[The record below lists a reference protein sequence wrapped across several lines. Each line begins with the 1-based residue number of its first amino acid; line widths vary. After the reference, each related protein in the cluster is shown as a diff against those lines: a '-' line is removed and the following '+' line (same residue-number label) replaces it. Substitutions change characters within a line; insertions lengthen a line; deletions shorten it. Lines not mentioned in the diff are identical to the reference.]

1 MCQPNDTMKASTEV
15 VCYKYKPLKDG
26 TLPLML
32 RVTKDRKRKYV
43 SLGLSLHEKFWDF
56 EKSKPKRNCP
66 NKEQI
71 ERLIAAKT
79 AEYNDLI
86 VEMTSQQ
93 REYTVETLVSHF
105 HNQVRCATVV
115 ELYDKLIDD
124 MKRGGKLGNAG
135 VYKYSRTSLL
145 KFTGQRLQIPF
156 SDIDAVWLR
165 RYENWLRTSGCG
177 DTTISQLFRTLRS
190 VFNKAVELQLVK
202 RDYYPFDAYKVSK
215 FDTRTKKR
223 AIAKEDVRKVI
234 ALDLSQG
241 YPSERLA
248 RDIFVFS
255 YFGAGI
261 NFADIAL
268 LKYGNVRDGRVQ
280 YVRKKT
286 GKPINFLLTEEM
298 WNIIVKYQRQGQ
310 TDEDYIFPILD
321 RRVHRTEQQRYDRT
335 HKVLTNTNRW
345 LRKIGQRVGIEHLT
359 TYVARHTFA
368 TVLKRSG
375 VNIAIISESLG
386 HSDLSTTQI
395 YLDSFENSQ
404 IDAAM
409 QHLL

>member
-1 MCQPNDTMKASTEV
+1 MKATVEV
-15 VCYKYKPLKDG
+15 VCYKSKPLKDG
-26 TLPLML
+26 TFPLML

-56 EKSKPKRNCP
+56 EKGKPKRNCP

-124 MKRGGKLGNAG
+124 MKRGGKLGNTG

-156 SDIDAVWLR
+156 SDLDAVWLR

-223 AIAKEDVRKVI
+223 AITKEDVRKVI

-298 WNIIVKYQRQGQ
+298 RNIIVKYQRQGQ

-409 QHLL
+409 QNLL

>member
-1 MCQPNDTMKASTEV
+1 MKANIEV
-15 VCYKYKPLKDG
+15 ICYKSKPLKDG
-26 TLPLML
+26 TFPLML

-56 EKSKPKRNCP
+56 EKGKPKRNCP

-86 VEMTSQQ
+86 VEMTTQQ

-145 KFTGQRLQIPF
+145 KFTGQRLQILF

-223 AIAKEDVRKVI
+223 AITKEDVRKVI

-261 NFADIAL
+261 NFADITL

-298 WNIIVKYQRQGQ
+298 RNIIVKYQQQGQ

>member
-1 MCQPNDTMKASTEV
+1 MKATVEV
-15 VCYKYKPLKDG
+15 VCYKSKPLKDG
-26 TLPLML
+26 TFPLML

-86 VEMTSQQ
+86 VEMTAQQ

-223 AIAKEDVRKVI
+223 AITKEDVRKVI

-298 WNIIVKYQRQGQ
+298 RNIIAKYQRQGQ

-404 IDAAM
+404 IDAAIV
-409 QHLL
+409 HLL

>member
-1 MCQPNDTMKASTEV
+1 MKATVEV
-15 VCYKYKPLKDG
+15 VCYKSKPLKDG
-26 TLPLML
+26 TFPLML

-86 VEMTSQQ
+86 VEMTAQQ

-223 AIAKEDVRKVI
+223 AITKEDVRKVI

-298 WNIIVKYQRQGQ
+298 RNIIAKYQRQGQ

-409 QHLL
+409 QNLL

>member
-1 MCQPNDTMKASTEV
+1 MKATVEV
-15 VCYKYKPLKDG
+15 VCYKSKPLKDG
-26 TLPLML
+26 TFPLML

-56 EKSKPKRNCP
+56 EKGKPKRNCP

-86 VEMTSQQ
+86 VEMTAQQ

-165 RYENWLRTSGCG
+165 RYENWLRTSDCG

-223 AIAKEDVRKVI
+223 AITKEDVRKVI

-298 WNIIVKYQRQGQ
+298 RNIIVKYQRQGQ
-310 TDEDYIFPILD
+310 TDEDYIFRYSTVVCIERNSRD
-321 RRVHRTEQQRYDRT
+321 MTERIRC
-335 HKVLTNTNRW
+335 
-345 LRKIGQRVGIEHLT
+345 
-359 TYVARHTFA
+359 
-368 TVLKRSG
+368 
-375 VNIAIISESLG
+375 
-386 HSDLSTTQI
+386 
-395 YLDSFENSQ
+395 
-404 IDAAM
+404 
-409 QHLL
+409 

>member
-1 MCQPNDTMKASTEV
+1 MKANIEV
-15 VCYKYKPLKDG
+15 ICYKSKPLKDG

-56 EKSKPKRNCP
+56 EKGKPKRNCP

-86 VEMTSQQ
+86 VEMTTQQ

-145 KFTGQRLQIPF
+145 KFTGQRLQILF

-223 AIAKEDVRKVI
+223 AITKEDVRKVI

-298 WNIIVKYQRQGQ
+298 RNIIVKYQRQGQ

-409 QHLL
+409 QNLL

>member
-1 MCQPNDTMKASTEV
+1 MKATVEV
-15 VCYKYKPLKDG
+15 VCYKSKPLKDG
-26 TLPLML
+26 TFPLML

-56 EKSKPKRNCP
+56 EKGKPKRNCP

-86 VEMTSQQ
+86 VEMTAQQ

-105 HNQVRCATVV
+105 HNQVRCAKVV

-165 RYENWLRTSGCG
+165 RYENWLRTSDCG

-223 AIAKEDVRKVI
+223 AITKEDVRKVI

-298 WNIIVKYQRQGQ
+298 RNIIVKYQRQGQ

-409 QHLL
+409 QNLL

>member
-1 MCQPNDTMKASTEV
+1 MKATVEV
-15 VCYKYKPLKDG
+15 VCYKSKPFKDG
-26 TLPLML
+26 TFPLML

-298 WNIIVKYQRQGQ
+298 RNIIAKYQQQGQ

-409 QHLL
+409 QNLL

>member
-1 MCQPNDTMKASTEV
+1 MKATVEV
-15 VCYKYKPLKDG
+15 VCYKSKPLKDG
-26 TLPLML
+26 TFPLML

-56 EKSKPKRNCP
+56 EKGKPKRNCP

-86 VEMTSQQ
+86 VEMTAQQ

-124 MKRGGKLGNAG
+124 MKRGDKLGNAG
-135 VYKYSRTSLL
+135 VYKYSCTSLL

-223 AIAKEDVRKVI
+223 AITKEDVRKVI

-298 WNIIVKYQRQGQ
+298 RNIIAKYQQQGQ

-386 HSDLSTTQI
+386 HSDLFTTQI

-409 QHLL
+409 QNLL

>member
-1 MCQPNDTMKASTEV
+1 MKATVEV
-15 VCYKYKPLKDG
+15 VCYKSKPFKDG
-26 TLPLML
+26 TFPLML

-56 EKSKPKRNCP
+56 EKGKPKRNCP

-86 VEMTSQQ
+86 VEMTTQQ

-298 WNIIVKYQRQGQ
+298 RNIIVKYQRQGQ

>member
-1 MCQPNDTMKASTEV
+1 
-15 VCYKYKPLKDG
+15 
-26 TLPLML
+26 
-32 RVTKDRKRKYV
+32 
-43 SLGLSLHEKFWDF
+43 
-56 EKSKPKRNCP
+56 
-66 NKEQI
+66 
-71 ERLIAAKT
+71 
-79 AEYNDLI
+79 
-86 VEMTSQQ
+86 MTTQQ

-223 AIAKEDVRKVI
+223 AITKEDVRKVI

-268 LKYGNVRDGRVQ
+268 LKYGNIRDGRVQ

-286 GKPINFLLTEEM
+286 GNRKNPVRRRRDPRRRPARGAGIYRARGFAARFKDSECARTRVYKRRDASLNEEL
-298 WNIIVKYQRQGQ
+298 WL
-310 TDEDYIFPILD
+310 YI
-321 RRVHRTEQQRYDRT
+321 
-335 HKVLTNTNRW
+335 
-345 LRKIGQRVGIEHLT
+345 
-359 TYVARHTFA
+359 
-368 TVLKRSG
+368 
-375 VNIAIISESLG
+375 
-386 HSDLSTTQI
+386 
-395 YLDSFENSQ
+395 
-404 IDAAM
+404 
-409 QHLL
+409 

>member
-1 MCQPNDTMKASTEV
+1 MKASTEV

-56 EKSKPKRNCP
+56 EKGKPKRNCP
-66 NKEQI
+66 NKERI

-86 VEMTSQQ
+86 VEMTAQQ
-93 REYTVETLVSHF
+93 REYTADTLVSHF
-105 HNQVRCATVV
+105 RSQTQCGSVV
-115 ELYDKLIDD
+115 ELYDKLIAD
-124 MKRGGKLGNAG
+124 MKREKQLGNAE
-135 VYKYSRTSLL
+135 VYKYSRASLL

-156 SDIDAVWLR
+156 RNIDTKWLR
-165 RYENWLRTSGCG
+165 RYEDWLRQRGSS

-202 RDYYPFDAYKVSK
+202 RDYYPFDVYKVSK

-223 AIAKEDVRKVI
+223 AITKEDVHKVI

-268 LKYGNVRDGRVQ
+268 LKYGNIQNGRVQ
-280 YVRKKT
+280 YIRKKT
-286 GKPINFLLTEEM
+286 GKPINFRLTDEM
-298 WNIIVKYQRQGQ
+298 HAIISKYRRGSE

-321 RRVHRTEQQRYDRT
+321 RRIHKTEQQQFDRI
-335 HKVLTNTNRW
+335 HKMRRNTNYW
-345 LRKIGQRVGIEHLT
+345 LRKIGQTVGIEHLT

-409 QHLL
+409 QNLL

>member
-1 MCQPNDTMKASTEV
+1 MKANTEV
-15 VCYKYKPLKDG
+15 ICYKYKPLKDG

-32 RVTKDRKRKYV
+32 RITKDRKRRYV
-43 SLGLSLHEKFWDF
+43 SLGLSLYEKFWDF
-56 EKSKPKRNCP
+56 EKGKPKRNCP

-86 VEMTSQQ
+86 VEMTAQQ
-93 REYTVETLVSHF
+93 REYTADTLVSHF
-105 HNQVRCATVV
+105 RSQTQCGGVV
-115 ELYDKLIDD
+115 ELYDKLIAD
-124 MKRGGKLGNAG
+124 MKREKQLGNAE
-135 VYKYSRTSLL
+135 VYKYSRASLL
-145 KFTGQRLQIPF
+145 KFTGERLHIPF
-156 SDIDAVWLR
+156 RDIDTKWLR
-165 RYENWLRTSGCG
+165 RYEDWLRQRGSS

-223 AIAKEDVRKVI
+223 AISKEDIRQI
-234 ALDLSQG
+234 TAFDLSEFR
-241 YPSERLA
+241 PLARLA

-268 LKYGNVRDGRVQ
+268 LKYGNIQNGRVQ
-280 YVRKKT
+280 YIRKKT
-286 GKPINFLLTEEM
+286 GKPINFRLTDEM
-298 WNIIVKYQRQGQ
+298 HAIIAKYRCGSE

-321 RRVHRTEQQRYDRT
+321 RRIHKTEQQQFDRI
-335 HKVLTNTNRW
+335 HKMRRNTNCW
-345 LRKIGQRVGIEHLT
+345 LRKIGQMVGIEHLT

-404 IDAAM
+404 IDAVM
-409 QHLL
+409 QNLL

>member
-1 MCQPNDTMKASTEV
+1 MKATVEV
-15 VCYKYKPLKDG
+15 VCYKSKPLKDG
-26 TLPLML
+26 TFPLML

-56 EKSKPKRNCP
+56 EKGKPKRNCP

-156 SDIDAVWLR
+156 SDIDTVWLR
-165 RYENWLRTSGCG
+165 RYENWLRTSDCG

-223 AIAKEDVRKVI
+223 AITKEDVRKVI

-298 WNIIVKYQRQGQ
+298 RNIIVKYQQQGQ

-359 TYVARHTFA
+359 RSAYVRNGFEAFGSEYCHHFRIAGTFRPIHD
-368 TVLKRSG
+368 TDL
-375 VNIAIISESLG
+375 LG
-386 HSDLSTTQI
+386 FI
-395 YLDSFENSQ
+395 RE
-404 IDAAM
+404 
-409 QHLL
+409 

>member
-1 MCQPNDTMKASTEV
+1 MKATVEV
-15 VCYKYKPLKDG
+15 VCYKSKPLKDG
-26 TLPLML
+26 TFPLML

-56 EKSKPKRNCP
+56 EKGKPKRNCP

-124 MKRGGKLGNAG
+124 MKRGGKLGNTG

-202 RDYYPFDAYKVSK
+202 RDYYPFDVYKVSK

-223 AIAKEDVRKVI
+223 AITKEDVRKVI

-298 WNIIVKYQRQGQ
+298 RNIIVKYQRQGQ

-409 QHLL
+409 QNLL

>member
-1 MCQPNDTMKASTEV
+1 MKATVEV
-15 VCYKYKPLKDG
+15 VCYKSKPLKDG
-26 TLPLML
+26 TFPLML

-86 VEMTSQQ
+86 VEMTAQQ

-223 AIAKEDVRKVI
+223 AITKEDVRKVI

-298 WNIIVKYQRQGQ
+298 RNIIAKYQRQGQ

>member
-1 MCQPNDTMKASTEV
+1 MKATVEV
-15 VCYKYKPLKDG
+15 VCYKSKPLKDG
-26 TLPLML
+26 TFPLML

-86 VEMTSQQ
+86 VEMTAQQ

-223 AIAKEDVRKVI
+223 AITKEDVRKVI

-261 NFADIAL
+261 NFADVAL

-298 WNIIVKYQRQGQ
+298 RNIIAKYQRQGQ

-409 QHLL
+409 VHLL

>member
-1 MCQPNDTMKASTEV
+1 MKASTEV

-56 EKSKPKRNCP
+56 EKGKPKRNCP
-66 NKEQI
+66 NKERI

-86 VEMTSQQ
+86 VEMTAQQ
-93 REYTVETLVSHF
+93 REYTADTLVSHF
-105 HNQVRCATVV
+105 RSQIQCGSVV
-115 ELYDKLIDD
+115 ELYDKLIAD
-124 MKRGGKLGNAG
+124 MKREKQLGNAE
-135 VYKYSRTSLL
+135 VYKYSRASLL

-156 SDIDAVWLR
+156 RNIDTKWLR
-165 RYENWLRTSGCG
+165 RYEDWLRQRGSS

-190 VFNKAVELQLVK
+190 VFNKAVESQLVK

-223 AIAKEDVRKVI
+223 AVGKEDIRQII
-234 ALDLSQG
+234 ALDLTEFR
-241 YPSERLA
+241 PLARLA

-268 LKYGNVRDGRVQ
+268 LKYGNIQNGRVQ
-280 YVRKKT
+280 YIRKKT
-286 GKPINFLLTEEM
+286 GKPINFRLTDEM
-298 WNIIVKYQRQGQ
+298 HAIISKYRRGSE

-321 RRVHRTEQQRYDRT
+321 RRIHKTEQQQFDRI
-335 HKVLTNTNRW
+335 HKMRRNTNCW
-345 LRKIGQRVGIEHLT
+345 LRKIGQTVGIEHLT

-409 QHLL
+409 QNLL

>member
-1 MCQPNDTMKASTEV
+1 MKATVEV
-15 VCYKYKPLKDG
+15 VCYKSKPLKDG
-26 TLPLML
+26 TFPLML

-56 EKSKPKRNCP
+56 EKGKPKRNCP

-86 VEMTSQQ
+86 VEMTAQQ

-165 RYENWLRTSGCG
+165 RYENWLRTSDCG

-223 AIAKEDVRKVI
+223 AITKEDVRKVI

-261 NFADIAL
+261 NFADISL

-298 WNIIVKYQRQGQ
+298 RNIIVKYQRQGQ

-409 QHLL
+409 QNLL

>member
-1 MCQPNDTMKASTEV
+1 MKATVEV
-15 VCYKYKPLKDG
+15 VCYKSKPLKDG
-26 TLPLML
+26 TFPLML

-56 EKSKPKRNCP
+56 EKGKPKRNCP

-165 RYENWLRTSGCG
+165 CYENWLRTSGCG

-202 RDYYPFDAYKVSK
+202 RDYYPFDVYKVSK

-298 WNIIVKYQRQGQ
+298 RNIIVKYQRQGQ

-409 QHLL
+409 QNLL

>member
-26 TLPLML
+26 TLHLML

-268 LKYGNVRDGRVQ
+268 LKYGNIRDGRVQ

-298 WNIIVKYQRQGQ
+298 RNIIVKYQQRGQ

>member
-1 MCQPNDTMKASTEV
+1 MKATVEV
-15 VCYKYKPLKDG
+15 VCYKSKPLKDG
-26 TLPLML
+26 TFPLML

-56 EKSKPKRNCP
+56 EKGKPKRNCP

-124 MKRGGKLGNAG
+124 MKRGDKLGNAG

-223 AIAKEDVRKVI
+223 AITKEDVRKVI

-298 WNIIVKYQRQGQ
+298 RNIIVKYQQQGQ

-409 QHLL
+409 QNLL

>member
-1 MCQPNDTMKASTEV
+1 MKATVEV
-15 VCYKYKPLKDG
+15 VCYKSKPLKDG
-26 TLPLML
+26 TFPLML

-86 VEMTSQQ
+86 VEMTAQQ

-165 RYENWLRTSGCG
+165 RYENWLRTSDCG

-223 AIAKEDVRKVI
+223 AITKEDVRKVI

-298 WNIIVKYQRQGQ
+298 RNIIVKYQRQGQ

-409 QHLL
+409 QNLL

>member
-1 MCQPNDTMKASTEV
+1 MKATVEV
-15 VCYKYKPLKDG
+15 VCYKSKPLKDG
-26 TLPLML
+26 TFPLTL
-32 RVTKDRKRKYV
+32 RVTTDRKRKYV

-86 VEMTSQQ
+86 VEMTAQQ

-223 AIAKEDVRKVI
+223 AITKEDVRKVI

-298 WNIIVKYQRQGQ
+298 RNIIAKYQRQGQ

-409 QHLL
+409 VHLL

>member
-1 MCQPNDTMKASTEV
+1 MKATVEV
-15 VCYKYKPLKDG
+15 VCYKSKPLKDG
-26 TLPLML
+26 TFPLML

-202 RDYYPFDAYKVSK
+202 RDYYPFDTYKVSK

-223 AIAKEDVRKVI
+223 AITKEDVRKVI

-268 LKYGNVRDGRVQ
+268 LKYGNIRDGRVQ

-298 WNIIVKYQRQGQ
+298 RNIIVKYQRQGQ

-359 TYVARHTFA
+359 TYVARHTYA

-375 VNIAIISESLG
+375 VSVALISESLG

>member
-1 MCQPNDTMKASTEV
+1 MKATVEV
-15 VCYKYKPLKDG
+15 VCYKSKPFKDG
-26 TLPLML
+26 TFPLML

-56 EKSKPKRNCP
+56 EKGKPKRNCP

-298 WNIIVKYQRQGQ
+298 RNIIVKYQRQGQ

>member
-1 MCQPNDTMKASTEV
+1 MKATVEV
-15 VCYKYKPLKDG
+15 VCYKSKPFKDG
-26 TLPLML
+26 TFPLML

-56 EKSKPKRNCP
+56 EKGKPKRNCP

-223 AIAKEDVRKVI
+223 AITKEDVRKVI

-298 WNIIVKYQRQGQ
+298 RNIIVKYQRQGQ

-409 QHLL
+409 AHLL

>member
-1 MCQPNDTMKASTEV
+1 MKATVEV
-15 VCYKYKPLKDG
+15 VCYKSKPLKDG
-26 TLPLML
+26 TFPLML

-56 EKSKPKRNCP
+56 EKGKPKRNCP

-86 VEMTSQQ
+86 VEMTAQQ

-145 KFTGQRLQIPF
+145 KFTGQRLQILF

-165 RYENWLRTSGCG
+165 RYENWLRTSDCG

-223 AIAKEDVRKVI
+223 AITKEDVRKVI

-298 WNIIVKYQRQGQ
+298 RNIIVKYQRQGQ

-409 QHLL
+409 QNLL

>member
-1 MCQPNDTMKASTEV
+1 MKATVEV
-15 VCYKYKPLKDG
+15 VCYKSKPLKDG
-26 TLPLML
+26 TFPLML

-86 VEMTSQQ
+86 VEMTAQQ

-223 AIAKEDVRKVI
+223 AITKEDVRKVI

-298 WNIIVKYQRQGQ
+298 RNIIAKYQRQGQ

-409 QHLL
+409 VHLL

>member
-1 MCQPNDTMKASTEV
+1 MKATVEV
-15 VCYKYKPLKDG
+15 VCYKSKPLKDG
-26 TLPLML
+26 TFPLML

-56 EKSKPKRNCP
+56 EKGKPKRNCP

-124 MKRGGKLGNAG
+124 MKRGDKLGNAG

-177 DTTISQLFRTLRS
+177 DTTISQLFRTMRS

-223 AIAKEDVRKVI
+223 AITKEDVRKVI

-298 WNIIVKYQRQGQ
+298 RNIIAKYQQQGQ

-409 QHLL
+409 QNLL

>member
-1 MCQPNDTMKASTEV
+1 MKATVEV
-15 VCYKYKPLKDG
+15 VCYKSKPFKDG
-26 TLPLML
+26 TFPLML

-56 EKSKPKRNCP
+56 EKGKPKRNCP

-223 AIAKEDVRKVI
+223 AITKEDVRKVI

-298 WNIIVKYQRQGQ
+298 RNIIVKYQRQGQ

>member
-1 MCQPNDTMKASTEV
+1 MKATVEV
-15 VCYKYKPLKDG
+15 VCYKSKPLKDG
-26 TLPLML
+26 TFPLML

-56 EKSKPKRNCP
+56 EKGKPKRNCP

-86 VEMTSQQ
+86 VEMTAQQ

-165 RYENWLRTSGCG
+165 RYENWLRTSDCG

-223 AIAKEDVRKVI
+223 AITKEDVRKVI
-234 ALDLSQG
+234 ALDFSQG

-298 WNIIVKYQRQGQ
+298 RNIIVKYQRQGQ

-409 QHLL
+409 QNLL